1 VRQLDAA
8 GWLPLKFDR
17 SPDPQ
22 GERVMRKTLKKG
34 DTPKTR
40 AAARNGNV
48 ARARSRATKAEAVVD
63 ADRWLDTFVPYHLYR
78 VTNKL
83 NARLLKRLKALRIN
97 TSQWRVLSVL
107 RAYGPL
113 SIGAIV
119 EATLLEQP
127 TASRV
132 IAQLERLGHVTRRL
146 SDQDSRVAQISITAA
161 GMEAFSSIVPAA
173 LKHQTIA
180 FHNVS
185 SKEIAMLVDILKRV
199 EHNIEP
205 EY

>member
-1 VRQLDAA
+1 
-8 GWLPLKFDR
+8 
-17 SPDPQ
+17 
-22 GERVMRKTLKKG
+22 MRKTSKKSG
-34 DTPKTR
+34 TAKTPSAGRAGGVERARTR
-40 AAARNGNV
+40 A
-48 ARARSRATKAEAVVD
+48 SKPEAVID
-63 ADRWLDTFVPYHLYR
+63 PDRWLDTFVPYHLYR

-107 RAYGPL
+107 RAYGPM

-127 TASRV
+127 TTSRV
-132 IAQLERLGHVTRRL
+132 VAQLERIGHVTRRL
-146 SDQDSRVAQISITAA
+146 SDQDSRVAEISITAA

-180 FHNVS
+180 FQNVTA
-185 SKEIAMLVDILKRV
+185 KEMATLVDILKRV
-199 EHNIEP
+199 ERNIEP